1 MLDDIGTSCADE
13 TPLAQSW
20 WLYMVE
26 CAGGR
31 IYTGIALDV
40 DRRFAQ
46 HLAGRGARF
55 TRMYPPIQV
64 LARIRYP
71 DHGSAA
77 RAEIAVKRLKPE
89 EKRRWAIALRSS
101 DSERLSKSHGGVDI
115 IEVEDSCDT
124 L

>member
-1 MLDDIGTSCADE
+1 MLDDIGVSYADE
-13 TPLAQSW
+13 TPPAQSW

-64 LARIRYP
+64 LARVRYP

-77 RAEIAVKRLKPE
+77 RAEIAMKRLKSE
-89 EKRRWAIALRSS
+89 EKRRWAIALHSS
-101 DSERLSKSHGGVDI
+101 DSERLSKSHRGVDI
-115 IEVEDSCDT
+115 IEVEDPCNT